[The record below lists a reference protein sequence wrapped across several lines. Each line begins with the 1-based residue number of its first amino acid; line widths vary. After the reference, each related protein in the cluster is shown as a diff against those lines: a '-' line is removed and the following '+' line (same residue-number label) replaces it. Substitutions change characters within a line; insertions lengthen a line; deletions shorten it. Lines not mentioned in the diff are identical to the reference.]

1 MTIPSPSVPSQDQ
14 NLTITWPSPTLSN
27 ICHRIFDAL
36 NGALL
41 CQKYAMVGWS
51 VWICH
56 LQRTWMNCWDRFKKR
71 WCVQKRCLQDHH
83 QGLAC
88 SEPKVAFFDQ
98 LRIHFVILSFGQSW
112 RWQLCGV
119 LFRVPRLPSPDKTQ
133 TQVPSLDNESA
144 LKNTVTVLARWL
156 ILNLIS
162 SVQGLV

>member
-14 NLTITWPSPTLSN
+14 NLTITWPSPTFSN
-27 ICHRIFDAL
+27 ICHRIFKAL

-41 CQKYAMVGWS
+41 CHKYAMVGLS

-56 LQRTWMNCWDRFKKR
+56 LQCTWMNCWD
-71 WCVQKRCLQDHH
+71 CLKNMLCPEKVFTRPSRSGLFRT
-83 QGLAC
+83 QGR
-88 SEPKVAFFDQ
+88 FFDQ
-98 LRIHFVILSFGQSW
+98 LRNHFVILSSGQSW

-144 LKNTVTVLARWL
+144 LKNTVTVLARWQ

-162 SVQGLV
+162 SVQGPV

>member
-14 NLTITWPSPTLSN
+14 NLTITWPSPTFSN
-27 ICHRIFDAL
+27 ICHRIFKAL

-56 LQRTWMNCWDRFKKR
+56 LQRTWMNCWDRFKKDEMSR
-71 WCVQKRCLQDHH
+71 EGVYKTTI
-83 QGLAC
+83 
-88 SEPKVAFFDQ
+88 KVWFVRNPRSLFFDQ
-98 LRIHFVILSFGQSW
+98 LRIHFVILSAGQSW

-144 LKNTVTVLARWL
+144 LKNTVTVLARWQ
-156 ILNLIS
+156 ILNLVS